1 MKRYFV
7 LLMLLVWVIPKT
19 LKAQGFR
26 YPIPSDSI
34 LDRHGRVTYMLEHF
48 WDEQNIADTTA
59 FKNPKFMLDY
69 LYLLKQVSDEEK
81 YKYIA
86 SFVMSVSNYDEG
98 CGNLFW
104 LLDRLLYDSSS
115 SHYNEDV
122 YRNFLEAFMVTDIDA
137 SFKSHIEARLNIVRK
152 NRIGRLANDFSFID
166 KQGTIHRLYEIDT
179 PLLLLIFNNPDCS
192 LCKQTEDSIDNNNVV
207 KSLLKSD
214 SLKILA
220 ITSNVEYNKWIK
232 HAYPKKW
239 ILGVDID
246 ERIYTT
252 RLYDI
257 QRLPSIYLL
266 DNDKRVLLKEADY
279 ERLDKYLSLFK

>member
-1 MKRYFV
+1 
-7 LLMLLVWVIPKT
+7 MLLVWVIPKT

-86 SFVMSVSNYDEG
+86 SFVMSVSNYDEA

-115 SHYNEDV
+115 SHYNEEV
-122 YRNFLEAFMVTDIDA
+122 YRNFLETFMVTDIDA
-137 SFKSHIEARLNIVRK
+137 PFKSLIEARLNIVRK
-152 NRIGRLANDFSFID
+152 NRIGHLANDFSFID
-166 KQGTIHRLYEIDT
+166 KQGAIHRLYEIDT

-192 LCKQTEDSIDNNNVV
+192 LCKQTEDSINNNGHIQNLVA
-207 KSLLKSD
+207 SG

-220 ITSNVEYNKWIK
+220 VTPCSEFDEWLI
-232 HAYPKKW
+232 HPYPKNW
-239 ILGVDID
+239 IVGFDKS
-246 ERIYTT
+246 EMIYTAH
-252 RLYDI
+252 LYDI
-257 QRLPSIYLL
+257 QRLPSIYLF
-266 DNDKRVLLKEADY
+266 DRYKRVILKEADY
-279 ERLDKYLSLFK
+279 QRLHNFLIEF